1 MSFKKVFSLYVILL
15 GAPLSAQD
23 SLNFLTPTTNKS
35 AVCWVYNPVFA
46 DSEKTSVNALNIA
59 LTEDSLSLKGE
70 VAIDSKTRLFKGAT
84 AQFNES
90 SELIEFA
97 DGGEVYEN
105 NFYLRAESGSV
116 NDATDEFAF
125 ENGFLYF
132 QPSNL
137 TVNFNKAQIRNDNQ
151 LTFQNA
157 SLTTCVRLAF

>member
-105 NFYLRAESGSV
+105 NFYL
-116 NDATDEFAF
+116 
-125 ENGFLYF
+125 LY
-132 QPSNL
+132 Q
-137 TVNFNKAQIRNDNQ
+137 
-151 LTFQNA
+151 
-157 SLTTCVRLAF
+157 